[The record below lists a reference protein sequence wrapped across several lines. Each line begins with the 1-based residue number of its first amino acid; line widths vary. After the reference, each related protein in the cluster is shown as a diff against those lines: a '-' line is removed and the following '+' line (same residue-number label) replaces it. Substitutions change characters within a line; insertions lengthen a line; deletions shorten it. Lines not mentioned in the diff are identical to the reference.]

1 MGLRAEGR
9 HAPKVMR
16 PRTASQSAAAMV

>member
-1 MGLRAEGR
+1 MGLRAEGC